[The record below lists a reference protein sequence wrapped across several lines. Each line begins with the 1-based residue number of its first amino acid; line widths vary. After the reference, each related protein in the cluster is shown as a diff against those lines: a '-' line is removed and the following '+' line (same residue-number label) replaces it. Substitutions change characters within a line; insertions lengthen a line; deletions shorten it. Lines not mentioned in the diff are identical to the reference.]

1 MKQQNVTT
9 SSDFW
14 PWFLGCLVRTV
25 WIFSAGSLAAGTD
38 TANFNVKV
46 TIVQKTC
53 DVNNNNP
60 IHVEFGDLIIKHIDG
75 AAYEKNI
82 PYTLDCDDTPLAQG
96 LKLQFAGTGASFN
109 GNLLRTSEPDLGL
122 RFKSNGTVFPLNGW
136 VNFMYGNPPTLS
148 VVPVVS
154 DVNGLNDG
162 EFTATATFNVE
173 YQ

>member
-1 MKQQNVTT
+1 MKQQQYAVHQVIRR
-9 SSDFW
+9 SLCRGIVSMA
-14 PWFLGCLVRTV
+14 LLC
-25 WIFSAGSLAAGTD
+25 SAGSWAAGSD
-38 TANFNVKV
+38 SVNFNVKV

-60 IHVEFGDLIIKHIDG
+60 IHVDFGDLIIKHIDG
-75 AAYEKNI
+75 VAYEKNI
-82 PYTLDCDDTPLAQG
+82 PYTLDCDDAPLAQG

-109 GNLLRTSEPDLGL
+109 GNFLRTSEPDLGL
-122 RFKSNGTVFPLNGW
+122 RFKANNVPFSLNNW
-136 VNFMYGNPPTLS
+136 VNFTYGNPPTLS
-148 VVPVVS
+148 VVPVAS